1 MADLPDSDLAR
12 FSRLFGALDEAGR
25 KRLLSRASKR
35 RCEAGEVVF
44 KEGDRGTDFFVI
56 VRGSVQ
62 VSGDDLG
69 NQVTLATLA
78 PGQFFGEVAVLS
90 GQPRQATVTALE
102 PSELLSFPAE
112 AVNEALREA
121 PGARTVLQKVGLL
134 RTEDAMQ
141 KLMS

>member
-1 MADLPDSDLAR
+1 MADLPDAELAR

-25 KRLLSRASKR
+25 KRLLARATR
-35 RCEAGEVVF
+35 RSCAAGEVVF
-44 KEGDRGTDFFVI
+44 REGDRGTDFFVI
-56 VRGSVQ
+56 VRGAVQ

-69 NQVTLATLA
+69 NAVTLATLA

-112 AVNEALREA
+112 AITEALREA